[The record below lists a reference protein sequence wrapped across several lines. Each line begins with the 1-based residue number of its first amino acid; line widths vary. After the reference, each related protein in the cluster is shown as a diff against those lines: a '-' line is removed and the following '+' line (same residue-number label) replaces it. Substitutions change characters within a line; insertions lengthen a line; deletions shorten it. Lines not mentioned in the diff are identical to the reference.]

1 MSRFAASS
9 VRSAVCLAAVIGCFV
24 LAGCATVMPRNGLPN
39 AALVENAIV
48 PDMPGVRYWADH
60 VPTDLADEMRRRLP
74 SLTRLSSSGTTPD
87 GRPIVDV
94 LALSGGGSD
103 GAFGAGLLAGWSAR
117 GNRPAFDLVTGV
129 SAGAIIA
136 PFAFLGPAYDKE
148 LKEIWTQYETSELV
162 VAQVLP
168 GLLGGPALSDTA
180 PLRALIVKYVDRKL
194 LAAIAREYGRGRIL
208 LIGTTNLDAQ
218 RPVVWNMGE
227 IARRASTGDASAAT
241 LFRDVI
247 LASAAI
253 PGAFPPVS
261 VKVTVDGKS
270 YEELHVDGGVMREVF
285 VSPVEVPFSAFDRFY
300 GSRKKPLRRIYVVKN
315 GKLVP
320 EYAVVPAKTIPIAAR
335 SIATLI
341 KAQHRAD
348 IYRIYRMSRD
358 DGAEFRLAAVPPT
371 FNVKAKEAFDP
382 KYLEALF
389 EEGFRFGH
397 AGTDWKSTP
406 PELEGH
412 AKRK

>member
-1 MSRFAASS
+1 MVALLSAAI
-9 VRSAVCLAAVIGCFV
+9 AG
-24 LAGCATVMPRNGLPN
+24 GCASLVPRNGLP
-39 AALVENAIV
+39 EGAIV
-48 PDMPGVRYWADH
+48 EKAVVADNPGVRYFADH
-60 VPTDLADEMRRRLP
+60 VPHDLAEEMRRRLP
-74 SLTRLSSSGTTPD
+74 SLTRLSTSGTTAD
-87 GRPIVDV
+87 GRPIVDI

-117 GNRPAFDLVTGV
+117 GDRPKFDVVTGV

-136 PFAFLGPAYDKE
+136 PFAFLGSGYDKE
-148 LKEIWTQYETSELV
+148 LREIWTQYETSELV
-162 VAQVLP
+162 VSKIVP

-180 PLRALIVKYVDRKL
+180 PLRALIEKYVDRRL
-194 LAAIAREYGRGRIL
+194 LSGIAREYGRGRIL

-227 IARRASTGDASAAT
+227 IALRASRGDKSAAA

-261 VKVTVDGKS
+261 VKVEVDGKS
-270 YEELHVDGGVMREVF
+270 YEEMHVDGGVMREVF
-285 VSPVEVPFSAFDRFY
+285 VSPVEVPYAAFDRFY
-300 GSRKKPLRRIYVVKN
+300 GSAKKPLRRIFVVKN

-320 EYAVVPAKTIPIAAR
+320 EYTVVPAKAVSIAAR

-348 IYRIYRMSRD
+348 IYRIYRLSRD
-358 DGAEFRLAAVPPT
+358 DSAEFRLAAVPPA

-382 KYLEALF
+382 AYLEALF
-389 EEGFRFGH
+389 EEGFKFGRI
-397 AGTDWKSTP
+397 GTGWMRAP
-406 PELEGH
+406 PELAVTRGPH
-412 AKRK
+412 